1 MIRLFL
7 IIFIGFTIS
16 LQAQPLLPGWSD
28 MLQGKWRVEKM
39 NNEAVD
45 NNVNMFL
52 EFNANKLLM
61 VNPLSTKEADWR
73 VNEADREI
81 LIKTGDAPVEAWQLK
96 YIDSS
101 SLAIFDTL
109 GFTTLYM
116 RRYSL
121 PADFVPVQ
129 VSKSQICGSWLL
141 VNIDGQPIPNNVNL
155 ELQISSLDKLK
166 IKVGSETKRYN
177 WTFNNSGNGIK
188 FQQDSSSAKV
198 WVFKS
203 VENDRMCFLD
213 NGRQMN
219 FTRYNAPLSKTQ
231 EKLIAA
237 KWKIAEVEGVPM
249 PNSEIVS
256 RYMEMNPDGK
266 MYFYSNDKKEGEGS
280 WGMNSSKTGF
290 FVISGGGTE
299 QWLVYQL
306 DEKEMLLEM
315 DGLKMLL
322 QR

>member
-7 IIFIGFTIS
+7 IIFFGFTFS
-16 LQAQPLLPGWSD
+16 LQAQPLLPGWAD
-28 MLQGKWRVEKM
+28 ILQGKWRVEKM

-45 NNVNMFL
+45 NSVNMFL
-52 EFNANKLLM
+52 EFNADKLLM
-61 VNPLSTKEADWR
+61 INPISTKEADFR

-81 LIKTGDAPVEAWQLK
+81 LIKSSDAPVEAWQLK

-101 SLAIFDTL
+101 SLVIFDTL

-121 PADFVPVQ
+121 PANFVPVQ

-141 VNIDGQPIPNNVNL
+141 VNIDGQPIPKNVNL

-166 IKVGSETKRYN
+166 VKVGPETKLYN
-177 WTFNNSGNGIK
+177 WTFNKACNGIK
-188 FQQDSSSAKV
+188 FQQDSSSVKT
-198 WVFKS
+198 WVFTI
-203 VENDRMCFLD
+203 VENDRMSFLD

-219 FTRYNAPLSKTQ
+219 FTRYNAPLSKSQ
-231 EKLIAA
+231 EKIIAA
-237 KWKIAEVEGVPM
+237 KWKIAEVEGVSM

-299 QWLVYQL
+299 QWLVYHI

-322 QR
+322 VR

>member
-1 MIRLFL
+1 
-7 IIFIGFTIS
+7 
-16 LQAQPLLPGWSD
+16 
-28 MLQGKWRVEKM
+28 
-39 NNEAVD
+39 
-45 NNVNMFL
+45 
-52 EFNANKLLM
+52 
-61 VNPLSTKEADWR
+61 
-73 VNEADREI
+73 
-81 LIKTGDAPVEAWQLK
+81 
-96 YIDSS
+96 
-101 SLAIFDTL
+101 
-109 GFTTLYM
+109 M

-121 PADFVPVQ
+121 PANFVPVQ

-177 WTFNNSGNGIK
+177 WTFNKAGNGIK
-188 FQQDSSSAKV
+188 FQQDSTSVKV
-198 WVFKS
+198 WVFTA
-203 VENDRMCFLD
+203 VENERMSFLD

-219 FTRYNAPLSKTQ
+219 FTRYNATLSKTQ

-249 PNSEIVS
+249 PNSETVS
-256 RYMEMNPDGK
+256 RYMEMNSDGK
-266 MYFYSNDKKEGEGS
+266 MYFYSNDKKEGECS

-299 QWLVYQL
+299 QWLVYQI

-322 QR
+322 VRYGWEFFLHKYFKRIVLVNARNRQKHCYLKKDRIAQRRSAKKYKQGKITIREIFKCGLVKSIMKCDWPITNFGESFSKFYEFLIISVTNIY

>member
-39 NNEAVD
+39 NNETID
-45 NNVNMFL
+45 KNVNMFL
-52 EFNANKLLM
+52 EFKNDKILM
-61 VNPLSTKEADWR
+61 INPISTKEANWR
-73 VNEADREI
+73 ADESGRKI
-81 LIKTGDAPVEAWQLK
+81 LIKSDINPVEAWELK
-96 YIDSS
+96 YVDSS
-101 SLAIFDTL
+101 SLVIFDTL
-109 GFTTLYM
+109 GASILYLSKYNLPDNFT
-116 RRYSL
+116 
-121 PADFVPVQ
+121 PVQ

-177 WTFNNSGNGIK
+177 WTFNKAGNGIK

-198 WVFKS
+198 WVFTA
-203 VENDRMCFLD
+203 VENERMSFLD

-237 KWKIAEVEGVPM
+237 KWKIAEVEGAPM

-256 RYMEMNPDGK
+256 RYMEMNSDGK